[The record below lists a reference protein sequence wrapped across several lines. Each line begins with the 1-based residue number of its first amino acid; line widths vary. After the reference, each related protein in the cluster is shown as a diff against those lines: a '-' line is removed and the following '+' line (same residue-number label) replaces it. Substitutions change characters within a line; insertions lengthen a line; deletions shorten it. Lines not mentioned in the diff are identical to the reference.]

1 MTFAG
6 GLSFLHLLPFLYQ
19 GQLKKESFMMAS
31 TTDTPSQIA
40 DHQRTISLLCS
51 IAQEE
56 YRDGASLLEQIV
68 YDVVNLY
75 VGVWPEYEACQV
87 GYHTIGHCADVAL
100 LTARAMVGWNRTEA
114 VPFDQEH
121 FLMGVTA
128 ALFHD
133 SGYIKDRGDDKG
145 CGGKFTFTHV
155 ERSKRILADYL
166 LAKKW
171 AEATIA
177 ETVSLIDV
185 TEFCHSPDLELLYPK
200 APTRQLAS
208 ILGTADLIAQMSD
221 VNYMVNIKA
230 LFQEFEEAYDFLGR
244 EELRS
249 QGHRVYGSASEMLD
263 ETVTFY
269 EQTVLPRLRCLG
281 RMDRY
286 LIAFFG
292 DGRNPYLEN
301 ITANLAGQLLS
312 AEAQWQRIGSV
323 LTALGTISQEQLAE
337 ALRRQRNSGQHVE
350 SPVVVS
356 FKKRFL
362 DWANLQRKQ
371 ETLGDILIAMEA
383 IEPKVLCQGLLA
395 QVLPP
400 VALADL
406 SREYLELLLKISVM
420 LHSSFNDPWMFQQ
433 VLALVAEQ
441 LGCVGGSILLE
452 VPERQEM
459 IVAVSTLLA
468 KEHFEGKVVPADKG
482 LAGWVC
488 SHGQTA
494 IINSIDQDCR
504 FDKTCDRRSPCA
516 PESLLAVPMYLNG
529 SRFGVVEMFNKNG
542 AGFTE
547 SDAALMVM
555 VANIISVA
563 LGAILA

>member
-1 MTFAG
+1 MV
-6 GLSFLHLLPFLYQ
+6 SVFLYQ
-19 GQLKKESFMMAS
+19 GQRKKESFMMAS
-31 TTDTPSQIA
+31 TTGVPCQGA
-40 DHQRTISLLCS
+40 DYLRTIALILSV
-51 IAQEE
+51 AQDA
-56 YRDGASLLEQIV
+56 YADGGAALNEITQ
-68 YDVVNLY
+68 DVVALY
-75 VGVWPEYEACQV
+75 AGEWPAFEACQV
-87 GYHTIGHCADVAL
+87 GYHTIDHCTDVAL

-114 VPFDQEH
+114 VPFDQTH

-133 SGYIKDRGDDKG
+133 SGYIKDRGDEKG
-145 CGGKFTFTHV
+145 CGGKYTFTHV

-166 LAKKW
+166 RAKKW
-171 AEATIA
+171 TDRAVT
-177 ETVSLIDV
+177 ETVSLLDV
-185 TEFCHSPDLELLYPK
+185 TEFSQLPDLPALYPV
-200 APTRQLAS
+200 TESRRLAC

-221 VNYMVNIKA
+221 VNYMANIKG
-230 LFQEFEEAYDFLGR
+230 LFQEFEEAYEFLGR
-244 EELRS
+244 QKL
-249 QGHRVYGSASEMLD
+249 QALGHRVYGSADEMLS

-269 EQTVLPRLRCLG
+269 EHTVLPRLRALG

-286 LIAFFG
+286 LVAFFG

-312 AEAQWQRIGSV
+312 VEAQWQRIGSV
-323 LTALGTISQEQLAE
+323 LTALGTISQEQLVE
-337 ALRRQRNSGQHVE
+337 ALRRQKNSGQHKE
-350 SPVVVS
+350 APAAGS

-362 DWANLQRKQ
+362 TWANLQRKQ
-371 ETLGDILIAMEA
+371 ETLGDILIDMEA
-383 IEPKVLCQGLLA
+383 IKPKVLCQGLLA

-400 VALADL
+400 VAFADL
-406 SREYLELLLKISVM
+406 NREQLELLLKISVM
-420 LHSSFNDPWMFQQ
+420 LHSSLNDPWMFEQ
-433 VLALVAEQ
+433 VVGLVAEQ

-468 KEHFEGKVVPADKG
+468 KEHFEGKVIPADKG

-494 IINSIDQDCR
+494 IVNSIDQDGR
-504 FDKTCDRRSPCA
+504 FDRTCDRRSPCA

>member
-1 MTFAG
+1 
-6 GLSFLHLLPFLYQ
+6 
-19 GQLKKESFMMAS
+19 MMSS
-31 TTDTPSQIA
+31 TTDTPHQGA
-40 DHQRTISLLCS
+40 DHQRTISLILS
-51 IAQEE
+51 VAQEA
-56 YRDGASLLEQIV
+56 YADGCAALKEITR
-68 YDVVNLY
+68 DVVALY
-75 VGVWPEYEACQV
+75 NGEWSAYEACQV
-87 GYHTIGHCADVAL
+87 GYHTIGHCTDVAL
-100 LTARAMVGWNRTEA
+100 LVSRAMVGWNRVEP
-114 VPFDQEH
+114 VPFDQEQ

-155 ERSKRILADYL
+155 ERSKRILTDYL
-166 LAKKW
+166 RSKKW
-171 AEATIA
+171 TEGAVTD
-177 ETVSLIDV
+177 TVSLLDV
-185 TEFCHSPDLELLYPK
+185 TEFFQPSDLETLYP
-200 APTRQLAS
+200 APESRRLAS
-208 ILGTADLIAQMSD
+208 ILGMADLIAQMSD
-221 VNYMVNIKA
+221 VNYMANIKE
-230 LFQEFEEAYDFLGR
+230 LFREFEEAYDFLGR
-244 EELRS
+244 QELLA
-249 QGHRVYGSASEMLD
+249 QGHKVFGSSSEMLN
-263 ETVTFY
+263 ETVSFY
-269 EQTVLPRLRCLG
+269 ERTVLPRLQALG
-281 RMDRY
+281 RVDRY

-312 AEAQWQRIGSV
+312 VEAQWQRIGSV
-323 LTALGTISQEQLAE
+323 LTALGTISQEQLVE
-337 ALRRQRNSGQHVE
+337 ALRRQKNSELHGEAPTVN
-350 SPVVVS
+350 S

-362 DWANLQRKQ
+362 TWANLQRKQ
-371 ETLGDILIAMEA
+371 ETLGDILIDMGA
-383 IEPKVLCQGLLA
+383 IKPKVLCHGLLA

-400 VALADL
+400 VAFADL
-406 SREYLELLLKISVM
+406 SRVQLELLLKISVM
-420 LHSSFNDPWMFQQ
+420 LHSSFNDPWMFEQ
-433 VLALVAEQ
+433 VVDLVAEQ

-468 KEHFEGKVVPADKG
+468 KEHFEGKAIPADKG

-494 IINSIDQDCR
+494 IVNSIDQDNR

-516 PESLLAVPMYLNG
+516 PESLLAVPMYFNG
-529 SRFGVVEMFNKNG
+529 TRFGVVEMFNKNG